1 MSIRKKSRVSGIFSN
16 DLIIPVVLVLSYTL
30 AFFIIRGSV
39 PTGHELI
46 NDFSSI
52 YARFGYYIIFISA
65 LLEALVVLSF
75 FVPGL
80 LGMSMGALFARTGHT
95 QLSLVILT
103 ASLGLIIGY
112 TIDFLLGRF
121 GFSRLVRKIG
131 YGRLIDIAHQK
142 LIAYKNRGLLL
153 GFIYPNIA
161 AFLSLVTG
169 TAKHSFVTFL
179 LLSVLG
185 TLFWVSLW
193 AVLIFFIGDIFLK
206 VFTNYFYILII
217 IGVGIF
223 FFVQNRGK

>member
-1 MSIRKKSRVSGIFSN
+1 MPRRKNLQTVLFSH
-16 DLIIPVVLVLSYTL
+16 DLLIPVALFVSYAV

-39 PTGHELI
+39 PTGQELI

-65 LLEALVVLSF
+65 LLEALVVLNF

-112 TIDFLLGRF
+112 NIDFLLGRF
-121 GFSRLVRKIG
+121 GFSKVIRKIG

-142 LIAYKNRGLLL
+142 LTAYKNRSLLI

-161 AFLSLVTG
+161 AFLSFVAG
-169 TAKHSFVTFL
+169 TTKHSFTVFFL
-179 LLSVLG
+179 LSIIG

-193 AVLIFFIGDIFLK
+193 AALIYLSGDIFLK
-206 VFTNYFYILII
+206 LFTNYFYILII
-217 IGVGIF
+217 VTGGAF
-223 FFVQNRGK
+223 FFIQRKNK